1 MTPSRYQSRDGHTMM
16 VRPSRLPEGIK
27 TFQFSWDRARKKAEV
42 WTPFESVKLCDIP
55 GKVGPR
61 KKIGEARVLCVVV
74 FFGGFFW
81 GVWSDLAVCPLHGT
95 KIRRPFERVLP

>member
-27 TFQFSWDRARKKAEV
+27 THFSWDRARKKAEV

-61 KKIGEARVLCVVV
+61 KKNGEARVLCVVV
-74 FFGGFFW
+74 FFVFL
-81 GVWSDLAVCPLHGT
+81 GVCGVT
-95 KIRRPFERVLP
+95 